1 MIFIDGSNFLAG
13 LNDFQKKMVRKFLVN
28 IKNLGPH
35 LLNRA
40 CEDRAMI
47 SPAIIKI
54 NYYGSETVPDSCK
67 GDKEKTI
74 SANDI
79 SKIS

>member
-1 MIFIDGSNFLAG
+1 
-13 LNDFQKKMVRKFLVN
+13 MVRKFLVN

-35 LLNRA
+35 LLNRV
-40 CEDRAMI
+40 CEGRSMI
-47 SPAIIKI
+47 SLEIIKI
-54 NYYGSETVPDSCK
+54 NYYGSETVPDSFK